1 MSETRV
7 ERSINKGKVILA
19 LFVLEKGEGE
29 TPLHPLAQPLI
40 QDFCDVFPDDLPPGL
55 PPVRGIEHHI
65 DLLPGAA
72 LPNKPA
78 YRCNPTETKELQRQV
93 QE

>member
-1 MSETRV
+1 
-7 ERSINKGKVILA
+7 
-19 LFVLEKGEGE
+19 
-29 TPLHPLAQPLI
+29 
-40 QDFCDVFPDDLPPGL
+40 VFPDDLPLGL

-78 YRCNPTETKELQRQV
+78 YRCNPTETKEL
-93 QE
+93 